1 MKIKKNIFEI
11 IILFGV
17 LTLLFNSYDPI
28 MYNDSQRYIDGSS
41 IDPPLFST
49 IIAIMLSLFGNLES
63 VIIFQTLLIGFS
75 IVYFTR
81 TMSDIFNLDNGIKII
96 ISLSLFIPIMQFYNN
111 LLTEPLGYAF
121 SLLFVSFVIKL
132 ICNFKIQNLLWT
144 TVFVVALLLLRKQ
157 FIFLYPL
164 ILLIFLGI
172 LIQNKSKKTFTW
184 LTICFL
190 SIFLINNSFQVLNK
204 HINQKQNLNNSDKA
218 LIGYGPFYFTYIDSI
233 YISTLKDAK
242 LFENENIRNTI
253 TKILEEMNTQKKLI
267 EYYDGRGH
275 FGLSFSAIRDY
286 SHFKLID
293 LATQENTSVIELKEK
308 ISKTL
313 ISENFGKYLKL
324 IFKRFY
330 DSTWLFLFV
339 PFFMML
345 AALIGFLKFKSK
357 LSLIIIFISMF
368 SLANHSIV
376 YLFGRVQPRYL
387 IYSDFILLAFIFIL
401 FSIFLQKKNKI

>member
-1 MKIKKNIFEI
+1 MKIKKNISEI

-17 LTLLFNSYDPI
+17 LALLSYSCDPI

-41 IDPPLFST
+41 IDPPLFF
-49 IIAIMLSLFGNLES
+49 IIINIMLSLFGNLQS

-75 IVYFTR
+75 ILYFTR
-81 TMSDIFNLDNGIKII
+81 TMSDIFNFDNSIKII
-96 ISLSLFIPIMQFYNN
+96 VSLFLFIPIIQFYNN
-111 LLTEPLGYAF
+111 LLTEPIGYAF

-132 ICNFKIQNLLWT
+132 IYNFNIQNLLWT
-144 TVFVVALLLLRKQ
+144 SVFVLALLLLRIQ

-204 HINQKQNLNNSDKA
+204 HIYQKQNLNNTNKD
-218 LIGYGPFYFTYIDSI
+218 LVGYGPYYFTYIDSI

-242 LFENENIRNTI
+242 LFENENIRKTI
-253 TKILEEMNTQKKLI
+253 TKIFEEMNTQKKSI

-275 FGLSFSAIRDY
+275 FGLSFSAIRDN

-313 ISENFGKYLKL
+313 ISQNFGKYVKL

-330 DSTWLFLFV
+330 DSTWLFVFV

-357 LSLIIIFISMF
+357 LSLVIIFISMF

-387 IYSDFILLAFIFIL
+387 IYTDFILLVFIFML
-401 FSIFLQKKNKI
+401 FSIFLQKKNNI